1 MAMKTEHIH
10 SADLTT
16 DRHHEHI
23 TSRIVP
29 VPDTK
34 SNMSAPSSTADAMDV
49 ESAASNSPANTSPP
63 ATQGEPEKNGKAA
76 QKAHESGQDGT
87 SSASGN
93 MPAPSAAGAAQQ
105 PKIVQT
111 AFIHKLYK

>member
-10 SADLTT
+10 SPDLST

-23 TSRIVP
+23 TSRIIP

-49 ESAASNSPANTSPP
+49 ESAASNSPANNSPP
-63 ATQGEPEKNGKAA
+63 ATQGDPEKNGKAA
-76 QKAHESGQDGT
+76 LKAHDSAQDGA
-87 SSASGN
+87 SASGN